1 MEKKHARRPI
11 LRKSI
16 GALVLLLLLG
26 GPVAIAFGFPPA
38 GWRLARPWVYG
49 GDFSQYLSAMDQ
61 GMAGAWRIV
70 NRFSPEP
77 HSPALQYLFYVAL
90 GHLARILGAPPES
103 LYAVAAV
110 AGLLILWDRLL
121 SFFGAFLPDREH
133 HPIALGLAL
142 STGPVWMIPLGLSLL
157 RIAAPWGQAAM
168 DAATRIEHNTF
179 LALMAPPHLTLTLS
193 LLLTALS
200 DLSAPPS
207 SVSMGSRL
215 RLSATPLL
223 LAALNPFSLVPFLAF
238 LCTWLSIHRQEM
250 IPGLRHIAPPVL
262 LTIPL
267 VGYHLV
273 IFQRDPFW
281 SITYG
286 QQNLQPPYPAPLAL
300 ATFGLTGLLAF
311 PGILRGW
318 RRPADGEAARQRFL
332 AVSAGALFLLSYL
345 PLPYARR
352 FAYGTGP
359 LLTVLAAPVA
369 ADLYARLRRWWT
381 TPGRRVL
388 GGAALGIALYS
399 QNAFLYTVYTLSM
412 LGTGPFPRA
421 VFEPVAAFE
430 AAMWLRQQGAQIVVL
445 ACEEDGNF
453 LAGYIRGRV
462 VLGHPG
468 ATFQVARKREE
479 VAAFF
484 RGELSPEE
492 ERALLQRYR
501 VTHLYARGDRPCRPR
516 LLSGNPSFSHP
527 PVYIL
532 GVDKI
537 KK

>member
-1 MEKKHARRPI
+1 MEKKHARLPI
-11 LRKSI
+11 LPKPI

-77 HSPALQYLFYVAL
+77 HPPALQYLFYVAL
-90 GHLARILGAPPES
+90 GHLARILGAPLES
-103 LYAVAAV
+103 LYAVVAV

-142 STGPVWMIPLGLSLL
+142 STGPVWMIPLGLSLF
-157 RIAAPWGQAAM
+157 RIASPWGQAAM
-168 DAATRIEHNTF
+168 DVATRIEHNTF
-179 LALMAPPHLTLTLS
+179 LALMAPPHLTLALA

-207 SVSMGSRL
+207 SASMGSRL

-223 LAALNPFSLVPFLAF
+223 LAALNPFSLISFLAF
-238 LCTWLSIHRQEM
+238 LCVWLSVHRQEM

-262 LTIPL
+262 LTVPL
-267 VGYHLV
+267 VGYHV
-273 IFQRDPFW
+273 AIFQRDPFW
-281 SITYG
+281 SVAYG
-286 QQNLQPPYPAPLAL
+286 QQNLQPPYPPPLVL
-300 ATFGLTGLLAF
+300 AAFGLMGLLAL
-311 PGILRGW
+311 PGVLRGW
-318 RRPADGEAARQRFL
+318 GASAGPDVTRWRFL
-332 AVSAGALFLLSYL
+332 AGSAGALFLLSYL

-352 FAYGTGP
+352 FAYGIGP
-359 LLTVLAAPVA
+359 LLSALAAPVA
-369 ADLYARLRRWWT
+369 ADLYARFRSWWT

-388 GGAALGIALYS
+388 GGAAIGIALYS

-430 AAMWLRQQGAQIVVL
+430 AAMWLRQQGAQVVVL
-445 ACEEDGNF
+445 ACEADGNF

-484 RGELSPEE
+484 RGDLPPEE
-492 ERALLQRYR
+492 ARALLQRYR
-501 VTHLYARGDRPCRPR
+501 VTHLYARDDQPCHPR
-516 LLSGNPSFSHP
+516 QSLGELAFERP
-527 PVYIL
+527 PVRIFR
-532 GVDKI
+532 I
-537 KK
+537 WIRP